1 MEHERQLSESFF
13 QPLNNFRNRFCQPC
27 FCYVTHAQSCHRFK
41 IINGE
46 NVQYLIFLKQKIL
59 ASSIDTFHCPCP
71 PHITPPVVNGPSV
84 TMKIFIFFYFV
95 HLLSVATLYHVEQ
108 LSLSLAPQRSAV
120 AQFRLHC
127 ICAHIFIFSNY
138 FTTFYLTFYF
148 VLHKN
153 VIPIKIICFQLA
165 AH

>member
-1 MEHERQLSESFF
+1 MEHERQLSESLF

-84 TMKIFIFFYFV
+84 TMKIFFFFTLCIFCRWQHYITWNNYHCLWHLRGVRLLSLDCIVFV
-95 HLLSVATLYHVEQ
+95 HTYSFLVTTLQ
-108 LSLSLAPQRSAV
+108 LS
-120 AQFRLHC
+120 
-127 ICAHIFIFSNY
+127 
-138 FTTFYLTFYF
+138 T
-148 VLHKN
+148 
-153 VIPIKIICFQLA
+153 
-165 AH
+165 

>member
-1 MEHERQLSESFF
+1 MEHERQLSESLF

-71 PHITPPVVNGPSV
+71 PHITPPVVNGLRV
-84 TMKIFIFFYFV
+84 TMKIFFFLLCASFV
-95 HLLSVATLYHVEQ
+95 GGNTISRGT
-108 LSLSLAPQRSAV
+108 
-120 AQFRLHC
+120 
-127 ICAHIFIFSNY
+127 
-138 FTTFYLTFYF
+138 
-148 VLHKN
+148 
-153 VIPIKIICFQLA
+153 IIIVFGTSEECGCLV
-165 AH
+165 